1 MGGIIQGFRIGF
13 NYTHQ
18 LSDAKY
24 NLLSAEQNPQVVDEY
39 LSEEIRKGQITEVKP
54 ENGPLTQAS
63 PIGVIPKKHKPD
75 KWRLIV
81 DLSAPANV
89 SVNDGIE
96 RELCSVSYI
105 SIDTVV
111 KQINL
116 LGQGTQLAKLDIK
129 QAYRMVPIHPTD
141 RLLLAMKWRGKTF
154 IDKALP
160 FGLRSAPLIF
170 TAIADALQF
179 MMEARGVNPVL
190 HYLDDFVTLGEPG
203 SKQCNTNLH
212 IMLQTCPD
220 AGVPVEDGG
229 AIHNHFL
236 SRNGARHNSNGNQT
250 ARRQTRTSSN

>member
-1 MGGIIQGFRIGF
+1 M
-13 NYTHQ
+13 
-18 LSDAKY
+18 
-24 NLLSAEQNPQVVDEY
+24 DEY

-63 PIGVIPKKHKPD
+63 PIGVIPKKPKPD
-75 KWRLIV
+75 KWHLIV

-141 RLLLAMKWRGKTF
+141 RLLLAMKWRGK
-154 IDKALP
+154 
-160 FGLRSAPLIF
+160 
-170 TAIADALQF
+170 
-179 MMEARGVNPVL
+179 
-190 HYLDDFVTLGEPG
+190 
-203 SKQCNTNLH
+203 NLY
-212 IMLQTCPD
+212 
-220 AGVPVEDGG
+220 
-229 AIHNHFL
+229 
-236 SRNGARHNSNGNQT
+236 
-250 ARRQTRTSSN
+250 